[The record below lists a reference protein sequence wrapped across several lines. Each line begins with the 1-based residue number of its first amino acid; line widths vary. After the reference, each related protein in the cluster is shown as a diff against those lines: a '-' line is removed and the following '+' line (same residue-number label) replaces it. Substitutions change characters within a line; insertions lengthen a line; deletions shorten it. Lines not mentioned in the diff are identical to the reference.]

1 MAQQW
6 VWSPGCTAQFC
17 AVSIQNYPRQD
28 WVAEHSNR
36 WESLPSGF
44 WAVYVSPGQRPLY
57 SFFKGSSTLPG
68 YGLQVFYLREDVL
81 VFSNCDNP
89 GQELFCQEPEKAKE
103 QTQRQFYSW

>member
-36 WESLPSGF
+36 MESLPSGL

-57 SFFKGSSTLPG
+57 NRFKGSSTLPG

-81 VFSNCDNP
+81 VVTNWDNL
-89 GQELFCQEPEKAKE
+89 GQELFCQEP
-103 QTQRQFYSW
+103 